1 MKSVSLTSNLGVRG
15 SNPFRRAISFREYLT
30 DPARQRPLASPG
42 VSILRADMP
51 CVGCASMPLGA
62 IPSSQMLVLR
72 LRWMPRTKQEIE
84 R

>member
-1 MKSVSLTSNLGVRG
+1 
-15 SNPFRRAISFREYLT
+15 
-30 DPARQRPLASPG
+30 LASPG